1 MQEEQALGTFTF
13 IVALAFLVGIVCYS
27 WGEKE
32 AYYAQGQAAYK
43 QNLTL
48 EDYPYDKTDGAEFSW
63 IKGWY
68 AADGLKTSEN

>member
-1 MQEEQALGTFTF
+1 MHDEETLGIF
-13 IVALAFLVGIVCYS
+13 IFCIALAFLVGIVCYS

-32 AYYAQGQAAYK
+32 AYYAQGQAARK
-43 QNLTL
+43 QNLTV

-68 AADGLKTSEN
+68 AAESKKINEN